1 VAGLKNGESDG
12 KQKNSSWGVGVTH
25 NAGTDRRLSNF
36 SSSKK
41 TGTFSSFPVRALL
54 PSRQACSGRSRIR
67 PAAPGTLVSKTS
79 SSAAKVMKAA
89 KEEAVLYDRRAM
101 RLWALRRWKILRHDA
116 SAGKYPGRK
125 ARADL
130 QFGEAPAWNGAAGG
144 SLLKEGLAE
153 G

>member
-1 VAGLKNGESDG
+1 MAGLKNGESDG

-67 PAAPGTLVSKTS
+67 PAAPGALVEQNIQQS
-79 SSAAKVMKAA
+79 
-89 KEEAVLYDRRAM
+89 
-101 RLWALRRWKILRHDA
+101 
-116 SAGKYPGRK
+116 
-125 ARADL
+125 
-130 QFGEAPAWNGAAGG
+130 GESDEGGEGGG
-144 SLLKEGLAE
+144 SFVRSESDAFVGFEALEDTST
-153 G
+153 